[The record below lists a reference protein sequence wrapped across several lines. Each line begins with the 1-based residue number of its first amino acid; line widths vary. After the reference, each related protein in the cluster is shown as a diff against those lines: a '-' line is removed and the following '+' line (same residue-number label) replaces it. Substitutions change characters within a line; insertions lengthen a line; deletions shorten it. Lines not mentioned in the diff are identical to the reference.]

1 MSDPATVARNV
12 AVVREFIDAWGAID
26 CDAAMACLSDDIEYI
41 NLPLEPLVGQQDVR
55 KIVDGIMK
63 LSVKVHWELI
73 NIFGHGNVVTT
84 ERLDHWDFDGK
95 GWGLKLPCIG
105 MFDLN
110 DEGKICGWRD
120 YFDNRMWFENGGPIL
135 HID

>member
-1 MSDPATVARNV
+1 MSDPAIVERNV

-26 CDAAMACLSDDIEYI
+26 VDAAMACLSDDIEYI
-41 NLPLEPLVGQQDVR
+41 NLPLEPIVGQKDVR
-55 KIVDGIMK
+55 RIVDGIMK
-63 LSVKVHWELI
+63 LSKKVHWELI

-110 DEGKICGWRD
+110 HAGQICGWRD
-120 YFDNRMWFENGGPIL
+120 YFDNRMWFENGGPVL
-135 HID
+135 HLD